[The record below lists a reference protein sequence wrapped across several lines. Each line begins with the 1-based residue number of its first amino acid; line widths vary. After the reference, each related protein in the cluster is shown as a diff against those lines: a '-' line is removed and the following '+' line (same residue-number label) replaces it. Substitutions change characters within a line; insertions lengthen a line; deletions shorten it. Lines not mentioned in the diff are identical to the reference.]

1 MDPDREIGFVEEQG
15 SSKAQNGRI
24 MEYLRSITYTTVENF
39 LLFFSLSHQKQ
50 LPPLRAMENPADYD
64 IDKDTGED
72 EVRDETRI
80 GKTQWIE
87 KLIIIIIKKKTIRSI
102 NNR

>member
-1 MDPDREIGFVEEQG
+1 
-15 SSKAQNGRI
+15 
-24 MEYLRSITYTTVENF
+24 
-39 LLFFSLSHQKQ
+39 
-50 LPPLRAMENPADYD
+50 MENPADYD

-87 KLIIIIIKKKTIRSI
+87 KLIIIIIKKKNYSFY
-102 NNR
+102 